1 MIIILTIAG
10 LLWFNSYWQLS
21 HASQLEQIKARGELR
36 VGSFTSVPSYF
47 FNDGQPE
54 GIDYELASLF
64 ADYLGVKLVI
74 VPKQNISELF
84 SSLEKNEIDLSAA
97 ALIYNPERLSK
108 FRVGPSYYSVS
119 QQLVYKQGDKKPK
132 TLASITNPLPVSGG
146 AAHIATL
153 NNLQRT
159 KYPDLQWLTLKNQ
172 SSRELLRQVADGSI
186 PYTIADSVTVSAFQ
200 RVYPQLAI
208 AFDVSE
214 EEPVMW
220 YLKNSD
226 DDSFYATVLD
236 FFNQISEDST
246 LARIEE
252 KYLSHITDFD
262 YVDARSFVTAIEELL
277 PDLQPLFEKYE
288 TENVDWRL
296 LAAIAYQES
305 HWNPLATSSTGVRG
319 LMMLT
324 RNTAESL
331 DVTDRL
337 DPEQSIR
344 GGMDYIESLLS
355 RVPDTIPDD
364 EKIWFALTAY
374 NMGFGH
380 MLDAR
385 RLTEMQD
392 GDPNRWAD
400 VKQRLPM
407 LTQQNFYRLTKH
419 GYARGY
425 QAYHYI
431 ENIRRYKSSLDSYLY
446 EKANRKQQPESEL
459 VQEEKQGEDYPA
471 IPPEQVLP
479 EAAESQTQTQTPE
492 QAPTQAAQ

>member
-1 MIIILTIAG
+1 MLTVAS

-21 HASQLEQIKARGELR
+21 HARQLEQIKARGELR
-36 VGSFTSVPSYF
+36 VGTLSSVPSYF

-54 GIDYELASLF
+54 GIDYELTSLL
-64 ADYLGVKLVI
+64 ADYLGVKLVTI
-74 VPKQNISELF
+74 PRESIAELF
-84 SSLEKNEIDLSAA
+84 HSLEKNEIDLSAA
-97 ALIYNPERLSK
+97 ALIYNPERLRK

-119 QQLVYKQGDKKPK
+119 QQLVYKQGNKKPK
-132 TLASITNPLPVSGG
+132 TLASITNPLMVAGG
-146 AAHIATL
+146 AAHISTL

-159 KYPDLQWLTLKNQ
+159 KYPDLQWQTLKNQ

-220 YLKNSD
+220 YLKNND

-246 LARIEE
+246 LARLEE
-252 KYLSHITDFD
+252 KYLSHITGFN
-262 YVDARSFVTAIEELL
+262 YVDARSFVNAIEDLL
-277 PDLQPLFEKYE
+277 PNFQALFEKYE
-288 TENVDWRL
+288 TESVDWRL

-324 RNTAESL
+324 RNTAESIN
-331 DVTDRL
+331 VTDRL

-344 GGMDYIESLLS
+344 GGMDYLESLL
-355 RVPDTIPDD
+355 RRIPNTIPED

-407 LTQQNFYRLTKH
+407 LTQQNYYRLTKH

-446 EKANRKQQPESEL
+446 EKTNRKLQSGHNLEQEKRESKDYPVVQPETMLS
-459 VQEEKQGEDYPA
+459 
-471 IPPEQVLP
+471 
-479 EAAESQTQTQTPE
+479 
-492 QAPTQAAQ
+492 PTE